1 MAWPPPRCP
10 WSPAPT
16 SSRRLQNDGR
26 ATPQLGQGSRRRDA
40 VRIAQVAGRGVRG
53 RTGNPVPRAGRPR
66 PVRRNTAFLARRPR
80 RRSHLD
86 AAADG
91 GTPGRT
97 EGLSHRPGVH
107 QTQRPRSRPYQPA
120 DSGGVGRGGRLSVPH
135 QLADVFGGDVQPSR
149 VRSRRRRISR
159 RRHPACADGEGG
171 DPHRSRP
178 AVTPIYPFSA
188 IVGHDRLRLAL
199 LLCAV
204 RPEIGGVLIRGE
216 KGTAKSTAVRAL
228 AHVLAEVDGASLVEL
243 PIGATEDRVVGS
255 LDLQKVLRD
264 GEHAFSPGLLA
275 RAHGGVLYVD
285 EVNLLHDHLVD
296 VILDAAAMGRVH
308 VERDGVSH
316 SHEARFVLIGTMNP
330 EEGELRPQLLDRF
343 GLTVDVHAS
352 RDVEVRAD
360 VIRQRMAFEA
370 EPAVFAERYAEA
382 DAELARRVA
391 AARLRVG
398 SVALPDNELRRIAA
412 LCAAFD
418 VDGMR
423 ADLVVARTAVAHAA
437 WRGASVVAEEDI
449 RVAAELALPHRRR
462 RDPFDDPGLDPEQ
475 LDDAMAQARGAADE
489 PDPDPPGGG
498 ESTSAESS
506 EDAVPQRNSA
516 SHSRPSAAPSPV
528 FRTRALVVP
537 GVGEGAPGRRS
548 RARNRTGKAISA
560 TDERDA
566 GHGVHVFGTLLATA
580 ARQRHPGAPRPQPE
594 DVRRAIREGR
604 EGNLVI
610 FVVDASGSMAAR
622 DRMSAVSGATLS
634 LLRDA
639 YQRRDK
645 VAVITF
651 RQQDA
656 QLLLP
661 PTTSVHIAGRRL
673 ARFDT
678 GGKTPLAQGLLAA
691 RDVVVREKARDRARR
706 SLVVVLTDG
715 RATGGPDPLGRA
727 RVAAARLVAE
737 GAAAVVIDCETSYV
751 RLGWAEELAM
761 QLGAPSVRL
770 AQLRADALTDVVRTA
785 A

>member
-1 MAWPPPRCP
+1 M
-10 WSPAPT
+10 T
-16 SSRRLQNDGR
+16 
-26 ATPQLGQGSRRRDA
+26 
-40 VRIAQVAGRGVRG
+40 
-53 RTGNPVPRAGRPR
+53 
-66 PVRRNTAFLARRPR
+66 
-80 RRSHLD
+80 
-86 AAADG
+86 
-91 GTPGRT
+91 
-97 EGLSHRPGVH
+97 
-107 QTQRPRSRPYQPA
+107 
-120 DSGGVGRGGRLSVPH
+120 
-135 QLADVFGGDVQPSR
+135 
-149 VRSRRRRISR
+149 
-159 RRHPACADGEGG
+159 
-171 DPHRSRP
+171 
-178 AVTPIYPFSA
+178 IYPFSA

-216 KGTAKSTAVRAL
+216 KGTAKSTAVRGL
-228 AHVLAEVDGASLVEL
+228 ANVLSAVDGAALVEL

-296 VILDAAAMGRVH
+296 VLLDAAAMGRVH
-308 VERDGVSH
+308 VERDGISH
-316 SHEARFVLIGTMNP
+316 SHDARFVLVGTMNP

-352 RDVEVRAD
+352 RDVDVRVEV
-360 VIRQRMAFEA
+360 VRQRMAFEA
-370 EPAVFAERYAEA
+370 DPAGFAERFAAA
-382 DAELARRVA
+382 DAELVGRIT
-391 AARLRVG
+391 AAREAVS
-398 SVALPDNELRRIAA
+398 SVILPDNELRRIAA

-437 WRGASVVAEEDI
+437 WRGAETVTEEDI

-475 LDDAMAQARGAADE
+475 LDEAMQQAGESAHQE

-498 ESTSAESS
+498 ESPPS
-506 EDAVPQRNSA
+506 EPSEQPVPQHNS
-516 SHSRPSAAPSPV
+516 SSSTRPSAPPSAV

-548 RARNRTGKAISA
+548 RARNRTGTTISSTA
-560 TDERDA
+560 HVTE
-566 GHGVHVFGTLLATA
+566 GHGLHVFGTLLAA
-580 ARQRHPGAPRPQPE
+580 AGHQRVPGRPRPGAD
-594 DVRRAIREGR
+594 DVRHAVREGR

-622 DRMSAVSGATLS
+622 DRMSAVSGAALS

-651 RQQDA
+651 RQSDA
-656 QLLLP
+656 RLLLP
-661 PTTSVHIAGRRL
+661 PTSSVHIAGRRL

-691 RDVVVREKARDRARR
+691 RDVVIREKARDRARR

-715 RATGGPDPLGRA
+715 RATGGPDPLGRT
-727 RVAAARLVAE
+727 REAAARLVAE
-737 GAAAVVIDCETSYV
+737 GAAAVVVDCETSYV
-751 RLGWAEELAM
+751 RLGLAEQLAGY
-761 QLGAPSVRL
+761 LGAPAVRL
-770 AQLRADALTDVVRTA
+770 AQLGADNLTDVVRTA

>member
-1 MAWPPPRCP
+1 M
-10 WSPAPT
+10 
-16 SSRRLQNDGR
+16 
-26 ATPQLGQGSRRRDA
+26 
-40 VRIAQVAGRGVRG
+40 
-53 RTGNPVPRAGRPR
+53 
-66 PVRRNTAFLARRPR
+66 
-80 RRSHLD
+80 
-86 AAADG
+86 
-91 GTPGRT
+91 
-97 EGLSHRPGVH
+97 
-107 QTQRPRSRPYQPA
+107 
-120 DSGGVGRGGRLSVPH
+120 
-135 QLADVFGGDVQPSR
+135 PS
-149 VRSRRRRISR
+149 
-159 RRHPACADGEGG
+159 
-171 DPHRSRP
+171 
-178 AVTPIYPFSA
+178 YPFSA

-264 GEHAFSPGLLA
+264 GEHAFQPGLLA
-275 RAHGGVLYVD
+275 RAHRGVLYVD

-370 EPAVFAERYAEA
+370 DPAAFAERYASA
-382 DAELARRVA
+382 DAELTRRVV
-391 AARLRVG
+391 AARLRVS
-398 SVALPDNELRRIAA
+398 SVTLPDNELRRIAA

-437 WRGASVVAEEDI
+437 WRGADTVAEQDI

-462 RDPFDDPGLDPEQ
+462 RDPFDDPGLDPDQ
-475 LDDAMAQARGAADE
+475 LDEAMAQAGESAAE
-489 PDPDPPGGG
+489 PEPEPEPDPPGGG
-498 ESTSAESS
+498 SDSGQRPENSA
-506 EDAVPQRNSA
+506 PQRNSN
-516 SHSRPSAAPSPV
+516 SQTRPNAAPSPV

-548 RARNRTGKAISA
+548 RARNRTGKTISSTNA
-560 TDERDA
+560 RDA
-566 GHGVHVFGTLLATA
+566 GHGVHVFGTLLAA
-580 ARQRHPGAPRPQPE
+580 AGRQRRPGRPRPEPD

-622 DRMSAVSGATLS
+622 DRMSAVGGATLS

-651 RQQDA
+651 RQTDA

-661 PTTSVHIAGRRL
+661 PTSSVHIASRRL

-706 SLVVVLTDG
+706 SLIVVLTDG

-727 RVAAARLVAE
+727 RAAASLLVAE
-737 GAAAVVIDCETSYV
+737 GAATVVVDCETSYV
-751 RLGWAEELAM
+751 RLGLAEQLAS
-761 QLGAPSVRL
+761 QLGAPAVRL
-770 AQLRADALTDVVRTA
+770 AQLRADALTGVVRTA

>member
-1 MAWPPPRCP
+1 V
-10 WSPAPT
+10 T
-16 SSRRLQNDGR
+16 S
-26 ATPQLGQGSRRRDA
+26 T
-40 VRIAQVAGRGVRG
+40 
-53 RTGNPVPRAGRPR
+53 
-66 PVRRNTAFLARRPR
+66 
-80 RRSHLD
+80 
-86 AAADG
+86 
-91 GTPGRT
+91 
-97 EGLSHRPGVH
+97 
-107 QTQRPRSRPYQPA
+107 
-120 DSGGVGRGGRLSVPH
+120 
-135 QLADVFGGDVQPSR
+135 
-149 VRSRRRRISR
+149 
-159 RRHPACADGEGG
+159 
-171 DPHRSRP
+171 
-178 AVTPIYPFSA
+178 YPFSA

-216 KGTAKSTAVRAL
+216 KGTAKSTAVRGL
-228 AHVLAEVDGASLVEL
+228 ANVLSSTSNLGGHLVEL

-285 EVNLLHDHLVD
+285 EVNLLHDHIVD
-296 VILDAAAMGRVH
+296 VLLDAAAMGRVH

-316 SHEARFVLIGTMNP
+316 SHEARFMLIGTMNP

-343 GLTVDVHAS
+343 GLTVDVRAS

-370 EPAVFAERYAEA
+370 DPTGFADRHAEA
-382 DAELARRVA
+382 DAELARRIVA
-391 AARLRVG
+391 ARASIADVI
-398 SVALPDNELRRIAA
+398 LPDHELRRIAA

-423 ADLVVARTAVAHAA
+423 ADLVVARAAIAHAA
-437 WRGASVVAEEDI
+437 WRATAASASEATGTLTVAEQDI

-462 RDPFDDPGLDPEQ
+462 RDPFDDPGLDPER
-475 LDDAMAQARGAADE
+475 LDDALAEARESAEQPEPE
-489 PDPDPPGGG
+489 PDPDPSGGG
-498 ESTSAESS
+498 
-506 EDAVPQRNSA
+506 DAPPDGQNFQMPQRNS
-516 SHSRPSAAPSPV
+516 SSISRPSAAPAAV
-528 FRTRALVVP
+528 FRTKALVVP

-548 RARNRTGKAISA
+548 RARNRTGTVISS
-560 TDERDA
+560 TTQPGD
-566 GHGVHVFGTLLATA
+566 GHGVHIFATLLAA
-580 ARQRHPGAPRPQPE
+580 AGHQRERGRARPAPD
-594 DVRRAIREGR
+594 DVRRAVREGR

-622 DRMSAVSGATLS
+622 DRMAAVSGATLS

-661 PTTSVHIAGRRL
+661 PTSSVHIAWRRL

-678 GGKTPLAQGLLAA
+678 GGKTPLARGLLMA

-706 SLVVVLTDG
+706 CLVVVLTDG
-715 RATGGPDPLGRA
+715 RATGGPDPLGRT
-727 RVAAARLVAE
+727 RRAATRLVAE
-737 GAAAVVIDCETSYV
+737 GAAAVVVDCETSYV
-751 RLGWAEELAM
+751 RLGLAEQLADH
-761 QLGAPSVRL
+761 LGAPSVRL
-770 AQLRADALTDVVRTA
+770 AQLRADALTAVVKTQA

>member
-1 MAWPPPRCP
+1 
-10 WSPAPT
+10 
-16 SSRRLQNDGR
+16 
-26 ATPQLGQGSRRRDA
+26 
-40 VRIAQVAGRGVRG
+40 V
-53 RTGNPVPRAGRPR
+53 
-66 PVRRNTAFLARRPR
+66 
-80 RRSHLD
+80 
-86 AAADG
+86 
-91 GTPGRT
+91 TPG
-97 EGLSHRPGVH
+97 
-107 QTQRPRSRPYQPA
+107 
-120 DSGGVGRGGRLSVPH
+120 
-135 QLADVFGGDVQPSR
+135 
-149 VRSRRRRISR
+149 
-159 RRHPACADGEGG
+159 
-171 DPHRSRP
+171 
-178 AVTPIYPFSA
+178 YPFSA

-228 AHVLAEVDGASLVEL
+228 AHVLAAVGAAEAATSGGGGGHLVEL

-275 RAHGGVLYVD
+275 RAHRGVLYVD

-316 SHEARFVLIGTMNP
+316 SHEASFVLIGTMNP

-352 RDVEVRAD
+352 RDVDVRVD

-370 EPAVFAERYAEA
+370 DPVGFADRYAEA
-382 DAELARRVA
+382 DAELARRVT
-391 AARLRVG
+391 AARALVD
-398 SVALPDNELRRIAA
+398 SIDLPDNEVRRIAA
-412 LCAAFD
+412 VCAAFD

-437 WRGASVVAEEDI
+437 WRGADAVTEEDI

-462 RDPFDDPGLDPEQ
+462 RDPFDDPGLDPDQ
-475 LDDAMAQARGAADE
+475 LDEAMTQAAESADE
-489 PDPDPPGGG
+489 PEPDSDPDPPGGG
-498 ESTSAESS
+498 ESMSDES
-506 EDAVPQRNSA
+506 EQPAPQRNSS
-516 SHSRPSAAPSPV
+516 SHSRPNAAPSPV

-537 GVGEGAPGRRS
+537 GIGDGAPGRRS
-548 RARNRTGKAISA
+548 RARNRTGKAISPTA
-560 TDERDA
+560 EDGA
-566 GHGVHVFGTLLATA
+566 GYGVHVFGTLLAA
-580 ARQRHPGAPRPQPE
+580 AGRQRRPGRPRLEPA
-594 DVRRAIREGR
+594 DVQRAIREGR

-661 PTTSVHIAGRRL
+661 PTSSVHIASRRL
-673 ARFDT
+673 SRFDT

-691 RDVVVREKARDRARR
+691 RDVVLREKARDRARR

-727 RVAAARLVAE
+727 RTAAVLLVAE
-737 GAAAVVIDCETSYV
+737 GTAAVVVDCETSYV
-751 RLGWAEELAM
+751 RLGLAEQLAGY
-761 QLGAPSVRL
+761 LGAPSVRL
-770 AQLRADALTDVVRTA
+770 AQLRADSLTDVVRTA

>member
-1 MAWPPPRCP
+1 M
-10 WSPAPT
+10 T
-16 SSRRLQNDGR
+16 
-26 ATPQLGQGSRRRDA
+26 
-40 VRIAQVAGRGVRG
+40 
-53 RTGNPVPRAGRPR
+53 
-66 PVRRNTAFLARRPR
+66 
-80 RRSHLD
+80 
-86 AAADG
+86 
-91 GTPGRT
+91 
-97 EGLSHRPGVH
+97 
-107 QTQRPRSRPYQPA
+107 
-120 DSGGVGRGGRLSVPH
+120 
-135 QLADVFGGDVQPSR
+135 
-149 VRSRRRRISR
+149 
-159 RRHPACADGEGG
+159 
-171 DPHRSRP
+171 
-178 AVTPIYPFSA
+178 YPFSA

-199 LLCAV
+199 LLCAI
-204 RPEIGGVLIRGE
+204 RPDIGGVLIRGE
-216 KGTAKSTAVRAL
+216 KGTAKSTAVRGL
-228 AHVLAEVDGASLVEL
+228 AKVLEAAAAADGTTGTTGQLVEL

-296 VILDAAAMGRVH
+296 VLLDAAAMGRVH

-343 GLTVDVHAS
+343 GLTVDVRAS
-352 RDVEVRAD
+352 RDVDVRVE
-360 VIRQRMAFEA
+360 VIRQRMAYEA
-370 EPAVFAERYAEA
+370 DPAGFAQRYAE
-382 DAELARRVA
+382 DDDELARRVA
-391 AARLRVG
+391 AARA
-398 SVALPDNELRRIAA
+398 SVDSVSLPDSELRRIAA

-437 WRGASVVAEEDI
+437 WRGTEVVSEEDI

-462 RDPFDDPGLDPEQ
+462 RDPFDDPGLDPGQ
-475 LDDAMAQARGAADE
+475 LDDVMAQADEATDENPDPE

-498 ESTSAESS
+498 ASS
-506 EDAVPQRNSA
+506 SPEGDGRDRQPSQRNSG
-516 SHSRPSAAPSPV
+516 SSRPSAAPSAV
-528 FRTRALVVP
+528 FRTRSLVVP

-548 RARNRTGKAISA
+548 RARNRTGKTISA
-560 TDERDA
+560 TSDGRT
-566 GHGVHVFGTLLATA
+566 GHGVHMFGTLLAA
-580 ARQRHPGAPRPQPE
+580 VENQRRPGAPRPQPG

-622 DRMSAVSGATLS
+622 DRMSAVGGAALS

-651 RQQDA
+651 RQSDA
-656 QLLLP
+656 KVLLP
-661 PTTSVHIAGRRL
+661 PTSSVHIASRRL

-678 GGKTPLAQGLLAA
+678 GGKTPLAEGLLAA
-691 RDVVVREKARDRARR
+691 RDLVVREKARDRARR

-715 RATGGPDPLGRA
+715 RATGGADPLGRT
-727 RVAAARLVAE
+727 RSAAARLVAE
-737 GAAAVVIDCETSYV
+737 GAAAVVVDCETSYV
-751 RLGWAEELAM
+751 RLGLAAELAE
-761 QLGAPSVRL
+761 QLGAPAVRL
-770 AQLRADALTDVVRTA
+770 AQLRADSLTDVIRTA